1 MRIPE
6 AFLRFRRWP
15 VILIGSFAIVFVLG
29 VATVR
34 ESYRGWKVDQ
44 EIQALEA
51 QALELEGRNKRLLE
65 IAQTLQSPER
75 MEVEA
80 RKRLGL
86 KKPGEHVVVLNG
98 LSATGSWNSAVAL
111 DVIAERPEI
120 DYPNPLQWY
129 YYFFQPDRLAL

>member
-1 MRIPE
+1 MRIPDV
-6 AFLRFRRWP
+6 FLRFRRWP
-15 VILIGSFAIVFVLG
+15 VIFIGSLAIAFVLG

-51 QALELEGRNKRLLE
+51 QASELEGRNKRLLE

-86 KKPGEHVVVLNG
+86 KQPGEHVVVLNG